1 MSQTQ
6 LLSVES
12 PTVSIYEGR
21 PAVDSLQVAKFFGKP
36 HDKVMRDIRN
46 LKGNCPESFTDANFG
61 VSEYMDTTG
70 RKLPMF
76 LLYRDGFMLL
86 VMGYT
91 GKKALAMKL
100 AYIDA
105 FNAME
110 QALKQSTTKAIP
122 QTTTPSTADS
132 RKPLRALV
140 HAWSQVT
147 GVHHAALWPQVK
159 AHFQLSRIDD
169 LPEEWIPDALAF
181 VQSKIDAQ
189 QAHVKAIEPTPAPAA
204 PAIPSAPDVTVK
216 GRRTKPYNTIREIM
230 SAFEQAHTDCVF
242 AQAPEGYSHDD
253 KAGALRF
260 AIQEELYKNC
270 MASLRAA
277 QFALAASSRVAEWA

>member
-21 PAVDSLQVAKFFGKP
+21 PAVDSLQVAKFFGKR
-36 HDKVMRDIRN
+36 HDHVVRSIKDLID
-46 LKGNCPESFTDANFG
+46 KCPESFTAPNFG
-61 VSEYMDTTG
+61 VSEYADETG

-91 GKKALAMKL
+91 GKKALSMKL

-110 QALKQSTTKAIP
+110 QALNQSVTNCNQLP
-122 QTTTPSTADS
+122 TTTPSTADS

-140 HAWSQVT
+140 SAWAQVS
-147 GVHHAALWPQVK
+147 GLPHSALWPQVK
-159 AHFQLSRIDD
+159 AHFQLTRIDD
-169 LPEEWIPDALAF
+169 MPEEWLPDALAF
-181 VQSKIDAQ
+181 VQGKIDAGGKTRAIGVESGLPALPKTDRRAKAFGSIHDIIQ
-189 QAHVKAIEPTPAPAA
+189 AIEV
-204 PAIPSAPDVTVK
+204 I
-216 GRRTKPYNTIREIM
+216 
-230 SAFEQAHTDCVF
+230 HTDCVF
-242 AQAPEGYSHDD
+242 VNCPQGY
-253 KAGALRF
+253 KANDHGGAERA
-260 AIQEELYKNC
+260 AIQAELYKQC

-277 QFALAASSRVAEWA
+277 QSSLMASSLVGSWA